1 MLQMKHLL
9 SLLLTAMLV
18 FLVPFSALAEETLL
32 RLTMMAAG
40 ESDCMLL
47 ESGGEAM
54 LVDGGSDK
62 YRGRLLE
69 LLESRGLK
77 RLKYLY
83 NSHPHDD
90 HIDGLYRAM
99 QRGITAEAFLT
110 PFGPGL
116 PSELH
121 SRTLKTAKRRLIP
134 VKVLENGESFSLGS
148 ASLTLLRWTEGSTL
162 NDQSGM
168 LRVEVG
174 ETALLLC
181 ADVTGQA
188 QKALLR
194 QLSPELL
201 RAEVVKAPHHGLTPF
216 VSEFLD
222 AVAPELIL
230 ATNVPR
236 RAPKLAAQAKH
247 RQLPLYFC
255 GDKTL
260 VLETD
265 GVNWTIREEKP

>member
-1 MLQMKHLL
+1 MKRLL

-18 FLVPFSALAEETLL
+18 FLVPFSALAEEQLL
-32 RLTMMAAG
+32 RLTVMAAG

-54 LVDGGSDK
+54 LVDGGSNK
-62 YRGRLLE
+62 YRERLVKM
-69 LLESRGLK
+69 LESRGLA

-99 QRGITAEAFLT
+99 QQGITAEAFLT

-116 PSELH
+116 PSKLH
-121 SRTLKTAKRRLIP
+121 SRTLKMAKRREIP
-134 VKVLENGESFSLGS
+134 VRVLENGESFSLGS
-148 ASLTLLRWTEGSTL
+148 ARLTLLRWTEGCTL

-181 ADVTGQA
+181 ADVTGKA

-194 QLSPELL
+194 SLPPEIL
-201 RAEVVKAPHHGLTPF
+201 RADVVKAPHHGLTPF

-222 AVAPELIL
+222 AVEPQMIVV
-230 ATNVPR
+230 TNTPR
-236 RAPKLAAQAKH
+236 RAPKLTGQAKH
-247 RQLPLYFC
+247 RQLPLYFS
-255 GDKTL
+255 GAQTL

-265 GVNWTIREEKP
+265 GVNWTVREEKP

>member
-1 MLQMKHLL
+1 MKRLL

-116 PSELH
+116 PGRLH
-121 SRTLKTAKRRLIP
+121 SRTLKTAKSRLIP

-230 ATNVPR
+230 VTNVPR
-236 RAPKLAAQAKH
+236 RAPKLAGQAKH

>member
-1 MLQMKHLL
+1 MLQMKRLL

-69 LLESRGLK
+69 LLESRGRK

-90 HIDGLYRAM
+90 HIDGLYRVM

-121 SRTLKTAKRRLIP
+121 SRTLKTAKRREIP
-134 VKVLENGESFSLGS
+134 VRVLENGESFSLGS
-148 ASLTLLRWTEGSTL
+148 ASLTLLRWTEGCTL

-236 RAPKLAAQAKH
+236 RAPKLAGQAKY

>member
-1 MLQMKHLL
+1 MLQMKRLL

-69 LLESRGLK
+69 LLETRGLK

-116 PSELH
+116 PGRLH
-121 SRTLKTAKRRLIP
+121 SRTLKTARHRLIP

-148 ASLTLLRWTEGSTL
+148 ASLTLLRWTEGCTL

-230 ATNVPR
+230 VTNVPR
-236 RAPKLAAQAKH
+236 RAPKLAGQAKH